1 MLLSLSLPKQ
11 AQRKAKAHSMQ
22 LMMKVFALLQIFLV
36 ALFPAAHALR
46 RDEFPPE
53 FVFGASTSAYQV
65 LLSLSLIIP
74 FHLSPFTTT
83 HFIVL
88 PTLFFLFLIMS

>member
-1 MLLSLSLPKQ
+1 MLLNLSLPKHT
-11 AQRKAKAHSMQ
+11 QRKAKAHTMQ
-22 LMMKVFALLQIFLV
+22 LMVKVFALLQILFV
-36 ALFPAAHALR
+36 ALFPAVHALR

-65 LLSLSLIIP
+65 HLSLSLIIP

-88 PTLFFLFLIMS
+88 PTLFFLLLIMS